1 MPEKMT
7 DAGENTCDIG
17 DKGGGRQVNLTV
29 LTSPTPAPI
38 VAENE

>member
-1 MPEKMT
+1 MT
-7 DAGENTCDIG
+7 DAGENAWDIG
-17 DKGGGRQVNLTV
+17 DKGEENGLNLNL